1 MRGTTHPISSLA
13 FSAGGQVS
21 SLGSF
26 MNFTSIPKKEC
37 ELDQTGYIVEK
48 ITQAVLYG
56 IMAVVG
62 LYFFFRK
69 RPPK

>member
-1 MRGTTHPISSLA
+1 
-13 FSAGGQVS
+13 
-21 SLGSF
+21 